1 MSRVRWTPKSK
12 LDLADIKNHIQKDSK
27 QNAIRFVKRIRE
39 AVHGTKIFPEAAT
52 RVFELEGVE
61 LREIYVGAYR
71 VIFRIIDKELVV
83 YRVIHGSRLIDRR
96 LIQL

>member
-12 LDLADIKNHIQKDSK
+12 QDLAEIKSYIQKNSK
-27 QNAIRFVKRIRE
+27 QNAINFVRRIRE
-39 AVHGTKIFPEAAT
+39 AVHGTKRFPEAAT
-52 RVFELEGVE
+52 RVFDLEGVE
-61 LREIYVGAYR
+61 LREIFVGAYR
-71 VIFRIIDKELVV
+71 VIFRVVNNELIV